1 MWWAHPKQQK
11 NKKSS
16 INIDDSVGTSSKTI
30 YSNDKLSKV
39 EDDFHVF
46 SELEDDISDG
56 EFREQETQYH
66 KDEHDANNDV
76 L

>member
-1 MWWAHPKQQK
+1 M
-11 NKKSS
+11 NL
-16 INIDDSVGTSSKTI
+16 DDSVGPSSKTI

-46 SELEDDISDG
+46 SELEDDINDG
-56 EFREQETQYH
+56 ESREQKTQYH
-66 KDEHDANNDV
+66 EDEHDSNDDI